1 MHLSVWALVDNNQL
15 SGIHTPTADE
25 FIKPAGFMVERVKL
39 AMIGNRKIVIKK
51 IIDSSLVTLK

>member
-1 MHLSVWALVDNNQL
+1 M
-15 SGIHTPTADE
+15 PTTDE